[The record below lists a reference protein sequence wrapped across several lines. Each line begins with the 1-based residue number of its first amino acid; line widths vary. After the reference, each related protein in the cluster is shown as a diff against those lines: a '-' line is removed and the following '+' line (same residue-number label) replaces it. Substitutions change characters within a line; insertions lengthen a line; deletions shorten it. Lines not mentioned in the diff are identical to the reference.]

1 MKRRHCELAA
11 RPAAVA
17 AVLCAAA
24 LLSGCNTKDHAGGGI
39 PSNPIAVSGT
49 AGSTPAQSTPAQSA
63 PARSTSARSTST
75 QPTSAPSASPSTQAT
90 SELADPGCRD
100 LVASAGVKD
109 AVTHAYARQNPPLKH
124 IEPQPGSFL
133 YGECVGVTYAA
144 ARFRPTAGA
153 TLDGQVAM
161 QDEGSVRKYLVLES
175 GSWTDLASDGFPSNG
190 HCAAQVPTALAAVWN
205 GCSTP

>member
-24 LLSGCNTKDHAGGGI
+24 LLSGCNTKDHPGGGI

-49 AGSTPAQSTPAQSA
+49 AGSTPAQSA
-63 PARSTSARSTST
+63 PARSTST

-90 SELADPGCRD
+90 SESADPGCRD

-109 AVTHAYARQNPPLKH
+109 AVTQAYARQNPPLKH

-133 YGECVGVTYAA
+133 YGECAGVTYAA

-153 TLDGQVAM
+153 TLDEQVAM

-175 GSWTDLASDGFPSNG
+175 GSWTDLASDGSPSNG

-205 GCSTP
+205 GCSAP